1 MTAPLQK
8 LESILAEFE
17 NTVDVGERIDL
28 LLDYADRFKEIP
40 LSLAIRPF
48 SEENHV
54 PYCESEAFVWVLQ
67 QEDRTVKL
75 YFAVENP
82 SALSVKSLAV
92 ILDES
97 LSGLYPEN
105 IVDISSDIVYKIF
118 GNNVS
123 MGKGQGLVGIIG
135 LVVTGAKKLLA

>member
-8 LESILAEFE
+8 LADIIAEFE
-17 NTVDVGERIDL
+17 NTTDVGERVDL
-28 LLDYADRFKEIP
+28 LLDYADRFEEIP
-40 LSLAIRPF
+40 PSIAIRPF
-48 SEENHV
+48 AEENRV

-67 QEDRTVKL
+67 QADRTVKL

-105 IVDISSDIVYKIF
+105 VVDLSGDIVYKIF

-135 LVVTGAKKLLA
+135 LVVVGAKKLLA